1 MAGFAWFAAD
11 GGTDNCAERP
21 VDSNSLAEPVDI
33 CDCESVSEE
42 EGECYWGVA
51 KVTPETHETSEASK
65 AAAADGALQID
76 ADPCPICLDTVT
88 NGFRTPC
95 GHIFCSACLA
105 HALFRNDSCPVCRSR
120 GVHTCATPK
129 DDCPLCVAGHKPGV
143 VVPNVYVREERARRR
158 LADSLTRLQRCL
170 SIGAFVLLVYMGA
183 RGMFTMDLHFAVA
196 GLACALLMLANM
208 VGHIVGAYARLS
220 LLITRR
226 RSPQAQP
233 AVEEAV

>member
-1 MAGFAWFAAD
+1 MGPPTHVAVACQLPPRRLSLRRGLCVDIRGWEPDPPHRHVDAAAD
-11 GGTDNCAERP
+11 
-21 VDSNSLAEPVDI
+21 
-33 CDCESVSEE
+33 CEQ
-42 EGECYWGVA
+42 
-51 KVTPETHETSEASK
+51 PELPSPAQRDK